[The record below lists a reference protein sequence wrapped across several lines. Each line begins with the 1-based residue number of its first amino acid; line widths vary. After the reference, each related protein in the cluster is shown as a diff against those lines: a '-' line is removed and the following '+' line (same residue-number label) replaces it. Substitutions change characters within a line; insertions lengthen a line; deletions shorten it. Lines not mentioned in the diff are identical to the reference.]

1 MTVRQSLKIHATGKV
16 SGKIRY
22 SMLIVEEGGEIGGDV
37 TRQSNVEKSVRP
49 VVPVP
54 APVKSAFPMPLG
66 MQAGAR

>member
-22 SMLIVEEGGEIGGDV
+22 SMLIVEEGGDV